1 MFLKKK
7 KCLCA
12 CERDNVQWV
21 NDMGMRGEEYVPRVT
36 QSLVVV
42 TSFPTIFA
50 TYADMHTTRLS
61 LCTWPHYGGATFCRT
76 CEVEGPL
83 YLYSTLLGRGWPCYH
98 VLEGPTDFK
107 GVVLKVW
114 TCGLGGGGPT
124 DKRGHRYTPNLL
136 FHCGFSPFLQTLI
149 CLVWSHSPVFR
160 RNYCIFL
167 CYHKYG
173 LFP

>member
-1 MFLKKK
+1 MYHVWPKASWLWLPSPLFLPRMLT
-7 KCLCA
+7 CTL
-12 CERDNVQWV
+12 RDSRCVR
-21 NDMGMRGEEYVPRVT
+21 D
-36 QSLVVV
+36 
-42 TSFPTIFA
+42 PT
-50 TYADMHTTRLS
+50 MVGS
-61 LCTWPHYGGATFCRT
+61 TFCRT

-149 CLVWSHSPVFR
+149 CLVWFHSPVFR

-167 CYHKYG
+167 SYHKYE
-173 LFP
+173 LFPHTWIVSLINLIYDRSKNIK